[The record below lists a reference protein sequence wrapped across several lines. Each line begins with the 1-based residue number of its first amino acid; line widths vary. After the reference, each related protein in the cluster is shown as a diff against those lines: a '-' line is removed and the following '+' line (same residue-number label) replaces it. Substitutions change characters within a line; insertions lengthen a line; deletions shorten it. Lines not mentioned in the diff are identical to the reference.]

1 MLIFIPNT
9 PEQPNSTWRT
19 THGDMTDEEW
29 DLIAD
34 LIPVYSG
41 GGRMGRP
48 AVHAR
53 RDIVNAIFYVAA
65 TRLPV
70 ARPTGVLPELEHGAP
85 LSPDVVA
92 RRDLGKDLRPVADIG
107 PRDGGS

>member
-1 MLIFIPNT
+1 MLIFITNT

-34 LIPVYSG
+34 LVPVYSG

-65 TRLPV
+65 TGCQWRALP
-70 ARPTGVLPELEHGAP
+70 ACYPNWNRCTA
-85 LSPDVVA
+85 
-92 RRDLGKDLRPVADIG
+92 IT
-107 PRDGGS
+107 

>member
-1 MLIFIPNT
+1 MLEPFATSGADATTMLVFIPNT

-34 LIPVYSG
+34 LVPVYSG

-48 AVHAR
+48 AVLTCREHR
-53 RDIVNAIFYVAA
+53 QCHFLCSGD
-65 TRLPV
+65 RLPV
-70 ARPTGVLPELEHGAP
+70 ARPTSLLPELEHGAP

-92 RRDLGKDLRPVADIG
+92 
-107 PRDGGS
+107 